1 MTDENAFLFCTDAM
15 MDECLQIT
23 FDLFAVDTTRML
35 L

>member
-1 MTDENAFLFCTDAM
+1 MTDENAFLFCSDAM

-23 FDLFAVDTTRML
+23 FDLFAVDTRML